1 MMNENPDSARGI
13 SRRTKKIIF
22 IAGLAVYIIGL
33 YLLTFVN
40 SMADNWAGTV
50 SPICIIGGLITLF
63 VSLPPKTES
72 GENPGADT

>member
-63 VSLPPKTES
+63 VSLLLKTES